1 MAMDTP
7 SDPVLSLEKDHQT
20 VANLFQSFTAA
31 EPEERTDILQNI
43 VRELSVHAAVEEK
56 EVYPVV
62 RQAIPEGDRL
72 ADEAEADH
80 QRMKEI
86 LADLD
91 GADASDPEVESQVNA
106 LRDEL
111 LAHVEEE
118 QVEILQQLRW
128 SLPPTEFTA
137 LGERLEE
144 ARKSAPTRPHPRTS
158 AGGATE
164 KVAAVIDKARDAV
177 RGDSGDDEEG

>member
-1 MAMDTP
+1 MVEMP
-7 SDPVLSLEKDHQT
+7 SDPVLSLENDHQT
-20 VANLFQSFTAA
+20 VAQLFQSFSAA
-31 EPEERTDILQNI
+31 EPEERTDILRNI

-56 EVYPVV
+56 EVYPLV
-62 RQAIPEGDRL
+62 RQVLPEGDRL

-91 GADASDPEVESQVNA
+91 GADGSDPDVESRVTT
-106 LRDEL
+106 LEGEL

-128 SLPPTEFTA
+128 TLPPEEFTQ
-137 LGERLEE
+137 LGERVEE
-144 ARKSAPTRPHPRTS
+144 ARAAAPTRPHPRTS
-158 AGGATE
+158 AGGVSE
-164 KVAAVIDKARDAV
+164 KVASVVDRARDAI
-177 RGDSGDDEEG
+177 RGDRDSGEG

>member
-1 MAMDTP
+1 MTMDSP

-20 VANLFQSFTAA
+20 VANLFQSFSAA

-56 EVYPVV
+56 EVYPIV
-62 RQAIPEGDRL
+62 REVLPEGDRI
-72 ADEAEADH
+72 AAEAEADH
-80 QRMKEI
+80 QRMKEL

-91 GADASDPEVESQVNA
+91 GADGSDPEVESRVDT
-106 LRDEL
+106 LREEL

-128 SLPPTEFTA
+128 SLPPGEFTA

-144 ARKSAPTRPHPRTS
+144 ARQSVPTRPHPNAS
-158 AGGATE
+158 VGGVSE
-164 KVAAVIDKARDAV
+164 KIASVVDRARDAV
-177 RGDSGDDEEG
+177 RGTGGDDDES